1 MLKYWTLHSTGTPA
15 DWKALVDALYLIG
28 YGNLSNTI
36 ERKYLSNT
44 EGKHFSSTTIA
55 KVTVTCTCK
64 ISVHV
69 IILSGPV
76 TQLPCLN

>member
-15 DWKALVDALYLIG
+15 DWKALVDALSLIG

-55 KVTVTCTCK
+55 KVTVTFD
-64 ISVHV
+64 
-69 IILSGPV
+69 
-76 TQLPCLN
+76 